1 MAILQIEGLD
11 SHSNLRVVQV
21 NQNFLYYGALSDLR
35 FQAFGASAVPR
46 DREYL
51 LTGTL
56 SDPEDHLQSEGS
68 NTEQSEATHSDT
80 GILTVS

>member
-1 MAILQIEGLD
+1 MAMLQIDGLN

-21 NQNFLYYGALSDLR
+21 NQNFRCYGALSNLK
-35 FQAFGASAVPR
+35 FQAFGAPAVPR

-56 SDPEDHLQSEGS
+56 SDPEDYLPSEDS
-68 NTEQSEATHSDT
+68 NTEQSDDPHPDART
-80 GILTVS
+80 LTFS